1 MGLISGIL
9 VTGLGGTSAGTLS
22 WPMKLQ
28 KKFQFEHCWFPG
40 MIFGLFVLPWAITLL
55 FCPNAIEAYRSVNV
69 SYIIKSNLFSLAWG
83 VGNVLLGLSLVRI
96 GASLSFAI
104 LSGIGIPLGVIVPMV
119 MKGTGL
125 FQDAPN
131 LNSPPGYMILGATVV
146 ILIGVLFVAFAGFGR
161 DKMLDKSDVKAGSGG
176 FLGGLIM
183 CVASGFCSVGPSF
196 AFIYSQEPIIK
207 AMTERGAA
215 QWPATIS
222 VWALGMFLG
231 GMVNVVYPVILLTKN
246 RSWKVITENPK
257 EIGLSCIVGLNLF
270 LAFSMWFLGMLLLG
284 PLGASVG
291 FGIFFVMQIL
301 GGQGL
306 GLISGEWRGVKGKPV
321 YQMLIAIVLLVVGA
335 CIMGWAATL

>member
-1 MGLISGIL
+1 
-9 VTGLGGTSAGTLS
+9 
-22 WPMKLQ
+22 
-28 KKFQFEHCWFPG
+28 
-40 MIFGLFVLPWAITLL
+40 
-55 FCPNAIEAYRSVNV
+55 
-69 SYIIKSNLFSLAWG
+69 
-83 VGNVLLGLSLVRI
+83 VLLGLSLVRI

-125 FQDAPN
+125 FQDAPDV
-131 LNSPPGYMILGATVV
+131 NSPAGHAILGAMVLMV
-146 ILIGVLFVAFAGFGR
+146 IGVLFVAFAGFGR

-183 CVASGFCSVGPSF
+183 CIISGFCSVGPSF

-207 AMTERGAA
+207 AMTERGAPD
-215 QWPATIS
+215 WPAAIS
-222 VWALGMFLG
+222 VWAMGMFFG
-231 GMVNVVYPVILLTKN
+231 GLVNVVYPAILMTKN

-270 LAFSMWFLGMLLLG
+270 LAFGLMFQGMLMLG

-291 FGIFFVMQIL
+291 FGIYFVLQIL
-301 GGQGL
+301 GAQAL

-321 YQMLIAIVLLVVGA
+321 YQMFTAIALLMVGA
-335 CIMGWAATL
+335 GVMGWAATL

>member
-1 MGLISGIL
+1 MALVSGII
-9 VTGLGGTSAGTLS
+9 VAGLGGTSAGALS

-28 KKFQFEHCWFPG
+28 KKFEFEHCWFPG
-40 MIFGLFVLPWAITLL
+40 MIFGLFLLPWVITLS
-55 FCPNAIEAYRSVNV
+55 FCPDAIDAYRSVDI

-125 FQDAPN
+125 FQDAPDV
-131 LNSPPGYMILGATVV
+131 NSPAGHAILGAMVLMV
-146 ILIGVLFVAFAGFGR
+146 IGVLFVAFAGFGR

-183 CVASGFCSVGPSF
+183 CIISGFCSVGPSF

-207 AMTERGAA
+207 AMTERGAPD
-215 QWPATIS
+215 WPAAIS
-222 VWALGMFLG
+222 VWAMGMFFG
-231 GMVNVVYPVILLTKN
+231 GLVNVVYPAILMTKN

-270 LAFSMWFLGMLLLG
+270 LAFGLMFQGMLMLG

-291 FGIFFVMQIL
+291 FGIYFVLQIL
-301 GGQGL
+301 GAQAL
-306 GLISGEWRGVKGKPV
+306 GLISGEWRGVKGRPV
-321 YQMLIAIVLLVVGA
+321 YQMFTAIALLMVGA
-335 CIMGWAATL
+335 GVMGWAATL

>member
-1 MGLISGIL
+1 MALVSGII
-9 VTGLGGTSAGTLS
+9 VAGLGGTSAGALS

-28 KKFQFEHCWFPG
+28 KKFEFEHCWFPG
-40 MIFGLFVLPWAITLL
+40 MIFGLFLLPWVITLS
-55 FCPNAIEAYRSVNV
+55 FCPDAIDAYRSVDI

-125 FQDAPN
+125 FQDAPDV
-131 LNSPPGYMILGATVV
+131 NSPAGHAILGAMVLMV
-146 ILIGVLFVAFAGFGR
+146 IGVLFVAFAGFGR

-183 CVASGFCSVGPSF
+183 CIISGFCSVGPSF

-207 AMTERGAA
+207 AMTERGAPD
-215 QWPATIS
+215 WPAAIS
-222 VWALGMFLG
+222 VWAMGMFFG
-231 GMVNVVYPVILLTKN
+231 GLVNVVYPAILMTKN

-270 LAFSMWFLGMLLLG
+270 LAFGLMFQGMLMLG

-291 FGIFFVMQIL
+291 FGIYFVLQIL
-301 GGQGL
+301 GAQAL

-321 YQMLIAIVLLVVGA
+321 YQMFTAIALLMVGA
-335 CIMGWAATL
+335 GVMGWAATL